1 LVRWIEDFCIERT
14 ATILVNG
21 YSSPQE
27 RLPQAGLPQGSPLS
41 PILFLFF
48 NADLVQ
54 QKING
59 KGGSIAFVDDYSAWV
74 VGPLANANYVGIQE
88 VVDRAIQWERRSGA
102 TFESMKTTLMHF
114 TRTT

>member
-1 LVRWIEDFCIERT
+1 M

-27 RLPQAGLPQGSPLS
+27 RLLQVGLPQGSLLLS
-41 PILFLFF
+41 ILFLFF

-59 KGGSIAFVDDYSAWV
+59 KSRSIAFVDDY
-74 VGPLANANYVGIQE
+74 LA
-88 VVDRAIQWERRSGA
+88 
-102 TFESMKTTLMHF
+102 
-114 TRTT
+114 